1 MSVRTRFAPSPTG
14 DDIHIGNLS
23 TVLKTWAF
31 AKKNDG
37 QFILRIEDTDQERL
51 VEGSELKIE
60 QVLKRFG
67 LNYDEGPDVG
77 GEYGPYRQSERLEIY
92 KKHAE
97 ELINKG
103 FAYYCFCSK
112 ERIEELRKQ
121 EEQKEV
127 KTKHLHFCDQSN
139 IEERLL
145 KKDAYVIRLKVP
157 EHQDITFDDIIRGKI
172 TINTDQ
178 IDDQILLKSDGFP
191 TYHLAVVVDDYLMKI
206 NYITRADEWI
216 SSTPK
221 HILLYQAFGWELPV
235 FCHLPLLRNTDKSKL
250 SKRKNAVWVSWY
262 LEQGYLKEAIL
273 NYLALMGWTHPDQKE
288 IFSMEE
294 FVEKFALEDIHPVGP
309 IFDIQKLEWMN
320 GEYIRAMSDEELTQR
335 LEEFLVDH
343 PAKDKIEKLVP
354 LVKERIKKL
363 SDFIPLTDFI
373 WENVEYDLN
382 DFNKVKVENT
392 KEVLEKIYQ
401 TLETLEESW
410 SKDKFESA
418 FQELAK
424 SLNLGNREMFQLIRL
439 AVSGQLV
446 TPPLFECIEIIGKD
460 KVLKRVKYISEKY
473 PNIPDSRS

>member
-1 MSVRTRFAPSPTG
+1 MNVRTRFAPSPTG

-31 AKKNDG
+31 AKKNNG
-37 QFILRIEDTDQERL
+37 QFVLRIEDTDQERL
-51 VEGSELKIE
+51 VEGSEQKIE
-60 QVLKRFG
+60 DALKRFS

-77 GEYGPYRQSERLEIY
+77 GEFGPYRQSERLDIY
-92 KKHAE
+92 KKYAE
-97 ELINKG
+97 ELITKG
-103 FAYYCFCSK
+103 VAYYCFCSK

-127 KTKHLHFCDQSN
+127 KTKHLHFCNQNN
-139 IEERLL
+139 IEERLS
-145 KKDAYVIRLKVP
+145 KKESYVIRLKVP
-157 EHQDITFDDIIRGKI
+157 EHQDITFDDIVRGKI

-191 TYHLAVVVDDYLMKI
+191 TYHLAVVIDDYLMKI

-250 SKRKNAVWVSWY
+250 SKRKNAVWASWY

-273 NYLALMGWTHPDQKE
+273 NYLALMGWTHPEQKE

-294 FVEKFALEDIHPVGP
+294 FIEKFDLKDVNPLGP

-320 GEYIRAMSDEELTQR
+320 GEYIRALSDQELTKR
-335 LEEFLVDH
+335 LEEYLIDH
-343 PAKDKIEKLVP
+343 PSKDHIAKLVP

-363 SDFIPLTDFI
+363 SDFIPLTNFI
-373 WENVEYDLN
+373 SQSPEYDLN
-382 DFNKVKVENT
+382 DFNKVKVDDK
-392 KEVLEKIYQ
+392 KEILEKISL
-401 TLETLEESW
+401 TLENIEKPWKKEN
-410 SKDKFESA
+410 FENT
-418 FQELAK
+418 FQNLAK
-424 SLNLGNREMFQLIRL
+424 DLNMGNREMFQLIRL

-446 TPPLFECIEIIGKD
+446 TPPLFECIKIIGED
-460 KVLKRVKYISEKY
+460 EVLNRVKEITKKY
-473 PNIPDSRS
+473 PNIPDSKG